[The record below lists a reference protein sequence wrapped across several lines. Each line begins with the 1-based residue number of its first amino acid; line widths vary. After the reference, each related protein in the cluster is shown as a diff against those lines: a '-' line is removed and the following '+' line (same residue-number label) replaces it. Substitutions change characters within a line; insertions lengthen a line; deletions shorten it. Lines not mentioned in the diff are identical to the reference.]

1 MRIFLFIGTG
11 SFIGGVSRYYI
22 SKLLQES
29 IFFTLPIGTFTV
41 NIVGSFLIGFFFGLS
56 EKTVVDPEW
65 RLLLTT
71 GFCGSFT
78 TFSTFANENLTY
90 LRDGQFMHF
99 ISYTTLSMLFGLVA
113 VYLGRI
119 IVKLV

>member
-1 MRIFLFIGTG
+1 MKVLLFIGSG
-11 SFIGGVSRYYI
+11 SFIGGVSRYYV
-22 SKLLQES
+22 SKLLQQTILFS
-29 IFFTLPIGTFTV
+29 LPIGTFVV
-41 NIVGSFLIGFFFGLS
+41 NILGSFLIGFFFGLS

-78 TFSTFANENLTY
+78 TFSTFANENLMF
-90 LRDGQFMHF
+90 LRDGQFTNF
-99 ISYTTLSMLFGLVA
+99 ISYTSVSIILGLVA

-119 IVKLV
+119 LVKII